1 MKQIRRP
8 LRSAILPTPEP
19 RNPLACLVPHLIC
32 QCIAAMTMAAV
43 VPFPWRAPCP
53 PATMAARPA
62 ILAASAPNGE
72 ALNGASSHRVP
83 IGLG

>member
-1 MKQIRRP
+1 
-8 LRSAILPTPEP
+8 
-19 RNPLACLVPHLIC
+19 
-32 QCIAAMTMAAV
+32 
-43 VPFPWRAPCP
+43 
-53 PATMAARPA
+53 MAARPA